1 MKFWKKILLVLL
13 AVVVLAQIPF
23 VYNRY
28 KIGKLSTKINQLQTN
43 RKNLINPNYNEY
55 KGVIHV
61 HTSLGG
67 HSNGHFDELI
77 NGANADN
84 LDFVVMTEH
93 YSPLFDTSALTLRGV
108 YGKTL
113 FVGGNEIDTSDSDRF
128 LMIAGSA
135 EAAKYAS
142 QKTPE
147 VLENLHTNNHIAFIT
162 YPEKFVSW
170 NSNFD
175 GIEVFSLHTNA
186 KKMNPVGFLLN
197 ALWSFG
203 SYPELTMANYFARPD
218 ENLRKYDE
226 LAAVNRRITLFA
238 GSDAHSNLG
247 FHLLG
252 DDAGGKIVGL
262 KFDDYASIFRLVRTH
277 VLIEKIKP
285 LTEENLIEA
294 LKNGRAFVGFDTL
307 SDSRGFSFTA
317 ENGVEQ
323 KIQGDEINLQ
333 NGVRLKANSPQPA
346 RFIIFRNGEKISE
359 SGENTEI
366 VFDAKEKGAYR
377 TEVYLDSLGSPF
389 DKMPWIISNPIY
401 VR

>member
-13 AVVVLAQIPF
+13 AVVFLAQIPF

-43 RKNLINPNYNEY
+43 RTNLINPNYNEY

-84 LDFVVMTEH
+84 LEFVVMTEH

-128 LMIAGSA
+128 LMIAGGA
-135 EAAKYAS
+135 EAAKYAT

-147 VLENLHTNNHIAFIT
+147 VLENLHANNHIAFIT

-203 SYPELTMANYFARPD
+203 SYPELTMTNYFARPD

-226 LAAVNRRITLFA
+226 LAAANRRITLFA

-294 LKNGRAFVGFDTL
+294 LKNGRAFVGFDIL
-307 SDSRGFSFTA
+307 NDSSGFSFTA
-317 ENGVEQ
+317 ENGMEQ

>member
-1 MKFWKKILLVLL
+1 MKFSKKILLFLF

-28 KIGKLSTKINQLQTN
+28 KIGKLSTKINQLQAN
-43 RKNLINPNYNEY
+43 RTNLINPNYNEY

-67 HSNGHFDELI
+67 HSNGHFDDLI
-77 NGANADN
+77 NGANAGS

-135 EAAKYAS
+135 EATQYAS
-142 QKTPE
+142 QKTTE
-147 VLENLHTNNHIAFIT
+147 VLENIHANNHIALIT

-186 KKMNPVGFLLN
+186 KKMNPVGFLLS

-218 ENLRKYDE
+218 ENLRKFDE
-226 LAAVNRRITLFA
+226 IAANRRITIFA

-252 DDAGGKIVGL
+252 DDAGNKIIGL
-262 KFDDYASIFRLVRTH
+262 KFDDYQTIFRLVRTH
-277 VLIEKIKP
+277 VLIEKDKI
-285 LTEENLIEA
+285 LTQENLIEA
-294 LKNGRAFVGFDTL
+294 LKNGHAFVGFDIL
-307 SDSRGFSFTA
+307 SDTSGFSFTA
-317 ENGVEQ
+317 ESGAE
-323 KIQGDEINLQ
+323 KKFQGDEIALQ
-333 NGVRLKANSPQPA
+333 NGVRLKAAAPQTA
-346 RFIIFRNGEKISE
+346 RFIVYKNGEKVYE
-359 SGENTEI
+359 AGDKTEI
-366 VFDAKEKGAYR
+366 VFDATEKGSYR
-377 TEVYLDSLGSPF
+377 TEVYLDALGSPF
-389 DKMPWIISNPIY
+389 DKMPWIFSNPIY

>member
-1 MKFWKKILLVLL
+1 MKLWKKILLILL
-13 AVVVLAQIPF
+13 AVILLAQIPF
-23 VYNRY
+23 IYNRY
-28 KIGKLSTKINQLQTN
+28 RTGVLSTKITQLASQRTN
-43 RKNLINPNYNEY
+43 TTNENFNEY

-67 HSNGHFDELI
+67 HTTGHFDELI
-77 NGANADN
+77 NGANIND
-84 LDFVVMTEH
+84 LDFILMTEH
-93 YSPLFDTSALTLRGV
+93 YSPLFDTAALTLRGV

-113 FVGGNEIDTSDSDRF
+113 FVGGNEIDTSDFDRF
-128 LMIAGSA
+128 LMIAGSV

-142 QKTPE
+142 EKTAD
-147 VLENLHTNNHIAFIT
+147 VLDKIHANNNIAFIT
-162 YPEKFVSW
+162 YPEKFKSW

-186 KKMNPVGFLLN
+186 KKMNPFGFLFN

-218 ENLRKYDE
+218 ENLRKFDE
-226 LAAVNRRITLFA
+226 IAANRKITLFA

-252 DDAGGKIVGL
+252 DDAGNKIIGL
-262 KFDDYASIFRLVRTH
+262 KFDNYASIFRLVRTH
-277 VLIEKIKP
+277 VLIEKSKP
-285 LTEENLIEA
+285 LTEETLIEA
-294 LKNGRAFVGFDTL
+294 LKSGRAFIGFDTL
-307 SDSRGFSFTA
+307 SDTSGFSFAA
-317 ENGVEQ
+317 ENGTEL

-333 NGVRLKANSPQPA
+333 SGVRLKAVSPQKA
-346 RFIIFRNGEKISE
+346 RFIIFRNGGKVYEAGE
-359 SGENTEI
+359 SSEI

-401 VR
+401 VK